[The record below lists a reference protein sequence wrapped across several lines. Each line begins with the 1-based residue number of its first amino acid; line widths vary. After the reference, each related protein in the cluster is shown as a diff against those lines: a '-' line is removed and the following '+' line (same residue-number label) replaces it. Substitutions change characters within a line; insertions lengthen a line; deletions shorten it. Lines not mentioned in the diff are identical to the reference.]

1 MKQET
6 RSPEEDN
13 RIDVVQEFLKTFEF
27 ISVCTPLPPRELVLC
42 FIRVH
47 TLIALQTRL
56 HSLVQPANISPRLPS
71 SLAFPLL
78 FNLRTKLECGGD
90 ESVG

>member
-1 MKQET
+1 M

-13 RIDVVQEFLKTFEF
+13 SIDLVQEFLKTFVF
-27 ISVCTPLPPRELVLC
+27 ISVCTPLFLPGNLC
-42 FIRVH
+42 FAFIRVH
-47 TLIALQTRL
+47 TLIALQMGL
-56 HSLVQPANISPRLPS
+56 HSSVQPTNIGHSLPS

-78 FNLRTKLECGGD
+78 FNLRTKLECVGDD